1 MGVIMEMEE
10 AKEKAKDVMDKVVV
24 SSKDAFS
31 KAGNAIQKFGD
42 KSVLKIEIMQLKS
55 KRKNAVSKLGVYA
68 VVALL
73 IFIPV
78 VIAGGAWIDW
88 LAAILAAIG
97 MSEVF
102 LMKKQILVSVD
113 FVLAVSSPPFSL
125 ISA

>member
-1 MGVIMEMEE
+1 MEMEE

-68 VVALL
+68 EKKFTLKMQN
-73 IFIPV
+73 P
-78 VIAGGAWIDW
+78 
-88 LAAILAAIG
+88 
-97 MSEVF
+97 F
-102 LMKKQILVSVD
+102 LVLKMKFLN
-113 FVLAVSSPPFSL
+113 F
-125 ISA
+125 

>member
-31 KAGNAIQKFGD
+31 KAGNAIQKFSD

-68 VVALL
+68 EKKFYAENAESISRSEDEVSKLL
-73 IFIPV
+73 DEIKNL
-78 VIAGGAWIDW
+78 D
-88 LAAILAAIG
+88 
-97 MSEVF
+97 S
-102 LMKKQILVSVD
+102 QINERTEQLNQK
-113 FVLAVSSPPFSL
+113 
-125 ISA
+125 

>member
-55 KRKNAVSKLGVYA
+55 KRKNAYSKRLRCR
-68 VVALL
+68 
-73 IFIPV
+73 PR
-78 VIAGGAWIDW
+78 
-88 LAAILAAIG
+88 
-97 MSEVF
+97 
-102 LMKKQILVSVD
+102 
-113 FVLAVSSPPFSL
+113 SSKSGKNNIKL
-125 ISA
+125 HRLYK